1 MKIVE
6 DSKNFA
12 CLDVQDFTS
21 KIQAF
26 IDFLATEDGK
36 NFYYVSGNEWQ
47 YAIGEAILKGR
58 PLEDLQK
65 IALLSFVVGP
75 EDFLMYGYAMNYKK
89 DLQIVDYLQERGF
102 EFLPLDKLGETE
114 RILAWGY
121 VHEVASLLGEKTY
134 KHYRDDHILTPRG
147 QYLQHKFGPIST
159 ECFDALIKGDE
170 IEIHTPEDGFTKYVG
185 KYVRHK
191 NGNSENNDDNVG
203 YVILDIDGKK
213 TKIKGD
219 LVYEAINCKTGAA
232 LKKPSECF
240 DRNEFSKYMTMFE

>member
-12 CLDVQDFTS
+12 CLDVQDFTY

-36 NFYYVSGNEWQ
+36 DFYYVSGNEWQ

-75 EDFLMYGYAMNYKK
+75 EDFLMYGYAVNYKK

-102 EFLPLDKLGETE
+102 EFLPIDKLGKTE

-121 VHEVASLLGEKTY
+121 VHEVATLLREKTR
-134 KHYRDDHILTPRG
+134 KHYRDKHFLSPRG

-159 ECFDALIKGDE
+159 ECFDTLIKGDE

-191 NGNSENNDDNVG
+191 NGDSEYNDDNVG
-203 YVILDIDGKK
+203 YVVLDIDGKK
-213 TKIKGD
+213 TKIRGD

>member
-12 CLDVQDFTS
+12 CLDVQDFTY

-36 NFYYVSGNEWQ
+36 DFYYVSGNEWQ

-75 EDFLMYGYAMNYKK
+75 EDFLMYGYAVNYKK

-102 EFLPLDKLGETE
+102 EFLPIDKLGKTE

-121 VHEVASLLGEKTY
+121 VHEVATLLREKTR
-134 KHYRDDHILTPRG
+134 KHYRDKHFLSPRG

-159 ECFDALIKGDE
+159 ECFDTLIKGDE

-191 NGNSENNDDNVG
+191 NGNSEYNDDNVG
-203 YVILDIDGKK
+203 YVVLDIDGKK
-213 TKIKGD
+213 TKIRGD
-219 LVYEAINCKTGAA
+219 LVYEAINCKTGTA